1 MRGNLFEFKENMVDE
16 YYFWLQIYSL
26 SLGMSNSPSSQPI
39 GVFDS
44 GIGGLTVAHA
54 ISKLMPNERIVY
66 FGDTAHLPY
75 GDKSPELIHSFV
87 QDISKFLIQQENCK
101 TVVMACNTASAT
113 SYEFLRDK
121 HMGNIP
127 IINVIDPIVEAIVK
141 DPSIKKVGLIAT
153 KTTVESRVYQEK
165 LNRRNPDLLVEVLPT
180 PLLAPMIEEG
190 FSQDKISHTV
200 IENYL
205 SNAKF
210 TGIDALILGC
220 THYVLIR
227 DEINEFFS
235 EKVKLFDSTDIL
247 ANKLK
252 SILDNENLLS
262 EGKNSGNKFYVSDLT
277 KGFSESASRF
287 YGENLV
293 LELHKLA

>member
-1 MRGNLFEFKENMVDE
+1 MA
-16 YYFWLQIYSL
+16 
-26 SLGMSNSPSSQPI
+26 NSQSSQPI

-54 ISKLMPNERIVY
+54 ISNLMPNERIIY

-75 GDKSPELIHSFV
+75 GDKSPDLIHSFV
-87 QDISKFLIQQENCK
+87 QSISKFLIRKENCK
-101 TVVMACNTASAT
+101 AVVMACNTASAT

-121 HMGNIP
+121 HEGNFP
-127 IINVIDPIVEAIVK
+127 IINVIDPIVEAIVS
-141 DPSIKKVGLIAT
+141 DNSIKKVGLIAT
-153 KTTVESRVYQEK
+153 KTTVESGVYQEK
-165 LNRRNPDLLVEVLPT
+165 LNRRNPELEIEVLAT

-205 SNAKF
+205 SNPKF
-210 TGIDALILGC
+210 KDIDALILGC
-220 THYVLIR
+220 THYVLIA
-227 DEINEFFS
+227 DEISEFFDG
-235 EKVKLFDSTDIL
+235 KVKLFDSTDIL
-247 ANKLK
+247 ASKLK
-252 SILDNENLLS
+252 VILDNENLLS
-262 EGKNSGNKFYVSDLT
+262 DKKEKRNKFYVSDLT

-293 LELHKLA
+293 LELNKID